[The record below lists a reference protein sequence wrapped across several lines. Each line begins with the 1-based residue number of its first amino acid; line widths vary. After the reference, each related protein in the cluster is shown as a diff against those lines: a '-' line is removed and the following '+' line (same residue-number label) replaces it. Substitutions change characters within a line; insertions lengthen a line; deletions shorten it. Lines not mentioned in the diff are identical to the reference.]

1 MKKKAIAMITM
12 MHMMQP
18 RPLTVAWLA
27 IVLAAVTV
35 TARAAPDAPAEL
47 PPPAAEAAAKT
58 ESKAVAKP
66 DSKTS
71 SKTDATNDGPAK
83 KKQVPSDGR
92 CDRCDGCVCVH
103 RVCVA
108 KRTEKEIVKV
118 CWSYKCEDFCIPGP
132 SIYCGEKCLHDTC
145 GCWTH
150 SLWKPTCAEVRTKR
164 VPVKNV
170 VKRKVPGVEWKVE
183 ERCKECRFLCIGI
196 DEPKTPTEID
206 QRVPGNDQDDNSPND
221 NKDDYHATKP

>member
-1 MKKKAIAMITM
+1 MTKKATAMSHM
-12 MHMMQP
+12 MHMMQL
-18 RPLTVAWLA
+18 RPSTIVWLG

-47 PPPAAEAAAKT
+47 PPPAAEATTEAAT
-58 ESKAVAKP
+58 KA
-66 DSKTS
+66 
-71 SKTDATNDGPAK
+71 DATNDGPAK
-83 KKQVPSDGR
+83 KKPVPSDGR
-92 CDRCDGCVCVH
+92 CDRCDGCMCVH

-118 CWSYKCEDFCIPGP
+118 CWGYKCEDFCIPGP
-132 SIYCGEKCLHDTC
+132 SIYCGEKCSHDTC

-150 SLWKPTCAEVRTKR
+150 SIWKPTCAEVRTKR

-183 ERCKECRFLCIGI
+183 ERCKECRFLCVGI
-196 DEPKTPTEID
+196 DDPKSPTNSD
-206 QRVPGNDQDDNSPND
+206 QKAQRRQRDDDSQGDSGHKNP
-221 NKDDYHATKP
+221 

>member
-1 MKKKAIAMITM
+1 MI
-12 MHMMQP
+12 HMMRL
-18 RPLTVAWLA
+18 RPSAVVWLA

-35 TARAAPDAPAEL
+35 TARAAPDVPAEL
-47 PPPAAEAAAKT
+47 PPPAGKAATEAAAK
-58 ESKAVAKP
+58 AVTGT
-66 DSKTS
+66 DSNA
-71 SKTDATNDGPAK
+71 DATNDGPAK
-83 KKQVPSDGR
+83 KKPGPPDGR

-108 KRTEKEIVKV
+108 KRTEKEIIKV

-132 SIYCGEKCLHDTC
+132 SISCGEKCQHDTC

-183 ERCKECRFLCIGI
+183 ERCKACRFLCIGI
-196 DEPKTPTEID
+196 DDPKTPTASD
-206 QRVPGNDQDDNSPND
+206 QHLPEDKQND
-221 NKDDYHATKP
+221 NTPDTTP

>member
-1 MKKKAIAMITM
+1 MKKKATVMINITHTM
-12 MHMMQP
+12 QI
-18 RPLTVAWLA
+18 RPSTIAWLG
-27 IVLAAVTV
+27 IVLAAVAV

-47 PPPAAEAAAKT
+47 PPPATEAAKAGSMAGAK
-58 ESKAVAKP
+58 A
-66 DSKTS
+66 
-71 SKTDATNDGPAK
+71 DATNDGKAK
-83 KKQVPSDGR
+83 KKPDPSDGR

-132 SIYCGEKCLHDTC
+132 SIYCGEKCSHDTC
-145 GCWTH
+145 GSWTH
-150 SLWKPTCAEVRTKR
+150 SIWKPTCAEVRTKR

-196 DEPKTPTEID
+196 DEPKKATERD
-206 QRVPGNDQDDNSPND
+206 QRVPGREQDDDSP
-221 NKDDYHATKP
+221 DDSKP

>member
-1 MKKKAIAMITM
+1 
-12 MHMMQP
+12 MMQI
-18 RPLTVAWLA
+18 RPSTVWLG

-35 TARAAPDAPAEL
+35 TASAAPDAPAEL
-47 PPPAAEAAAKT
+47 PPPAAQSDAKAAVQAGSEAGSTA
-58 ESKAVAKP
+58 
-66 DSKTS
+66 
-71 SKTDATNDGPAK
+71 DATNDGPTK
-83 KKQVPSDGR
+83 KTPVARDGR
-92 CDRCDGCVCVH
+92 CDRCGGCVCVH

-108 KRTEKEIVKV
+108 KRTDKEIIKI

-183 ERCKECRFLCIGI
+183 ERCKECRFLCVGI
-196 DEPKTPTEID
+196 DDPKTPTASD
-206 QRVPGNDQDDNSPND
+206 QHLPEDKHDDNTPD
-221 NKDDYHATKP
+221 TKP

>member
-1 MKKKAIAMITM
+1 
-12 MHMMQP
+12 MHLMPMMQI
-18 RPLTVAWLA
+18 RPSTVAWLG

-47 PPPAAEAAAKT
+47 PPPAAQSDAKVAVQAD
-58 ESKAVAKP
+58 SKA
-66 DSKTS
+66 S
-71 SKTDATNDGPAK
+71 STADATNDGPAK
-83 KKQVPSDGR
+83 KKPVASDGR
-92 CDRCDGCVCVH
+92 CDRCDGCACVH

-108 KRTEKEIVKV
+108 KRTEKELIKI

-183 ERCKECRFLCIGI
+183 ERCKACRFLCIGI
-196 DEPKTPTEID
+196 DEPMPPTDSD
-206 QRVPGNDQDDNSPND
+206 QQAPRSEHDDTSLDDSND
-221 NKDDYHATKP
+221 TKP

>member
-1 MKKKAIAMITM
+1 MNKKATA
-12 MHMMQP
+12 MMQL
-18 RPLTVAWLA
+18 RPSTIAWLG
-27 IVLAAVTV
+27 IVLAAATV

-47 PPPAAEAAAKT
+47 PPPAVEAAKT
-58 ESKAVAKP
+58 DSKAG
-66 DSKTS
+66 SKA
-71 SKTDATNDGPAK
+71 DATNDGSAK
-83 KKQVPSDGR
+83 QKPVPSDGR
-92 CDRCDGCVCVH
+92 CDRCDSCVCVH

-150 SLWKPTCAEVRTKR
+150 SIWKPTCAEVRTKR

-196 DEPKTPTEID
+196 DEHKKPTVSD
-206 QRVPGNDQDDNSPND
+206 QRAPGKEHDDDSP
-221 NKDDYHATKP
+221 DDSHATTP

>member
-1 MKKKAIAMITM
+1 MINM
-12 MHMMQP
+12 IHMLQP
-18 RPLTVAWLA
+18 RPLTIAWLA
-27 IVLAAVTV
+27 VVLAAVTV

-47 PPPAAEAAAKT
+47 PPPSAEAANEAAAKT
-58 ESKAVAKP
+58 DSKNNSKAVSTK
-66 DSKTS
+66 DI
-71 SKTDATNDGPAK
+71 PAK
-83 KKQVPSDGR
+83 KKPVPSDGR

-108 KRTEKEIVKV
+108 KRTEKEIIKV

-132 SIYCGEKCLHDTC
+132 SIYCGEKCSHDTC

-150 SLWKPTCAEVRTKR
+150 SIWKPTCAEVRTKR

-183 ERCKECRFLCIGI
+183 ERCKECRFLCVGI
-196 DEPKTPTEID
+196 DEPKKATERD
-206 QRVPGNDQDDNSPND
+206 QRVPGREQDDDSPND
-221 NKDDYHATKP
+221 NPNDSHATKP

>member
-1 MKKKAIAMITM
+1 MINM
-12 MHMMQP
+12 MHRLQP
-18 RPLTVAWLA
+18 RPSTVAWLA

-47 PPPAAEAAAKT
+47 PPPTAEGAAKT
-58 ESKAVAKP
+58 
-66 DSKTS
+66 DSKNNS
-71 SKTDATNDGPAK
+71 RADATNDSPAK
-83 KKQVPSDGR
+83 EKPVPSDGR

-108 KRTEKEIVKV
+108 KRTEKEIIKV

-132 SIYCGEKCLHDTC
+132 SIYCGETCSHDTC

-183 ERCKECRFLCIGI
+183 ERCKECRFLCVGI
-196 DEPKTPTEID
+196 DEPKKATERD
-206 QRVPGNDQDDNSPND
+206 QRVPGREQDDDSSND
-221 NKDDYHATKP
+221 NQDDSRATKP

>member
-1 MKKKAIAMITM
+1 M
-12 MHMMQP
+12 
-18 RPLTVAWLA
+18 
-27 IVLAAVTV
+27 
-35 TARAAPDAPAEL
+35 
-47 PPPAAEAAAKT
+47 
-58 ESKAVAKP
+58 
-66 DSKTS
+66 
-71 SKTDATNDGPAK
+71 
-83 KKQVPSDGR
+83 
-92 CDRCDGCVCVH
+92 CVH

-108 KRTEKEIVKV
+108 KRTEKEIIKI

-183 ERCKECRFLCIGI
+183 ERCKECRFLCVGI
-196 DEPKTPTEID
+196 DDPKKPTESD
-206 QRVPGNDQDDNSPND
+206 QRIPGKENDDNSQ
-221 NKDDYHATKP
+221 DDTPDATKP

>member
-1 MKKKAIAMITM
+1 MKKKATAMIEM
-12 MHMMQP
+12 MPMMQL
-18 RPLTVAWLA
+18 RPSAVIWLA

-47 PPPAAEAAAKT
+47 PPPAAKATT
-58 ESKAVAKP
+58 ETDSKAG
-66 DSKTS
+66 
-71 SKTDATNDGPAK
+71 SKTDATSDGPAK
-83 KKQVPSDGR
+83 KKPAPSDGR

-108 KRTEKEIVKV
+108 KRTEKEIIKV

-150 SLWKPTCAEVRTKR
+150 SIWKPTCAEVRTKR

-183 ERCKECRFLCIGI
+183 ERCKECRFLCVGI
-196 DEPKTPTEID
+196 DEPKKLTESD
-206 QRVPGNDQDDNSPND
+206 QRVAGKEQDDDSQGD
-221 NKDDYHATKP
+221 SGHKKP

>member
-1 MKKKAIAMITM
+1 MKKKAIVMITM
-12 MHMMQP
+12 MHMMQL
-18 RPLTVAWLA
+18 RPSTVAWLG

-47 PPPAAEAAAKT
+47 PPPAAKAAT
-58 ESKAVAKP
+58 ETDSKAGSTA
-66 DSKTS
+66 
-71 SKTDATNDGPAK
+71 DATSDGPAK
-83 KKQVPSDGR
+83 KKPAPSDGR

-108 KRTEKEIVKV
+108 KQTEKEIIKV

-132 SIYCGEKCLHDTC
+132 SIYCGEKCSHDTC

-150 SLWKPTCAEVRTKR
+150 SIWKPTCAEVRTKR

-183 ERCKECRFLCIGI
+183 ERCKECRFLCVGI
-196 DEPKTPTEID
+196 AEPKKTTESD
-206 QRVPGNDQDDNSPND
+206 QHVPGREQDDANPN
-221 NKDDYHATKP
+221 ATKP